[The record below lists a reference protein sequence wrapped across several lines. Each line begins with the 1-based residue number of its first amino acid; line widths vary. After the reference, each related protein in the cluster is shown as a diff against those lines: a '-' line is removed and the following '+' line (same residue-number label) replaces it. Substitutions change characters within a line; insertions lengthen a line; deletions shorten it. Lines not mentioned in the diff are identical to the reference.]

1 MTSLLSIQPEDY
13 DFQKHDPLDKITGY
27 RPDPK
32 QKSGLATL
40 PSNLDFGY
48 NGNKKSSK
56 GGWTNPADLIRR
68 NLEALRYAKSKGYNL
83 PSEAS
88 DPRFLTALLL
98 KEDRP
103 DFGAN
108 QFDSNNEAAVNAF
121 NTIGQRFGA
130 TPARFVSAMI
140 ANNAIAQKTGVP
152 FTTVWNGRGSNGSE
166 EKGAYTKTFG
176 TFLEAAGHPKNN
188 SLYNFVDQHL
198 NGDEY
203 TTPLPRHLVNEIND
217 TYKRRQHQ
225 ATQKAFD
232 NYGPMTELRHKL
244 FGNMPILGVSP
255 ENDYRL
261 AANSVAAP
269 NFDDLTK
276 QAEPQYK
283 RGGSIERTT
292 HYRRIL

>member
-1 MTSLLSIQPEDY
+1 MTSRLSIQPEDY
-13 DFQKHDPLDKITGY
+13 DFQEHDPLDKITGY
-27 RPDPK
+27 RPDRK
-32 QKSGLATL
+32 QKSGLETL
-40 PSNLDFGY
+40 PTNIDYGY
-48 NGNKKSSK
+48 NGNKKSLNLV
-56 GGWTNPADLIRR
+56 NPADLIRR
-68 NLEALRYAKSKGYNL
+68 NLEALRYAKSKGYDL
-83 PSEAS
+83 PPEAS
-88 DPRFLTALLL
+88 DPKFLTALLL

-121 NTIGQRFGA
+121 NTVGQRFGA
-130 TPARFVSAMI
+130 TPAKFVSAMI

-188 SLYNFVDQHL
+188 LLYNFVDQHL
-198 NGDEY
+198 NGDDY
-203 TTPLPRHLVNEIND
+203 TTPLPNHLVNEIND
-217 TYKRRQHQ
+217 TYKRRQYEV
-225 ATQKAFD
+225 TQKALD

-261 AANSVAAP
+261 TDNSIAAP
-269 NFDDLTK
+269 NFDELTK
-276 QAEPQYK
+276 QSEPQYK
-283 RGGSIERTT
+283 RGGAIERTT
-292 HYRRIL
+292 HERRVI